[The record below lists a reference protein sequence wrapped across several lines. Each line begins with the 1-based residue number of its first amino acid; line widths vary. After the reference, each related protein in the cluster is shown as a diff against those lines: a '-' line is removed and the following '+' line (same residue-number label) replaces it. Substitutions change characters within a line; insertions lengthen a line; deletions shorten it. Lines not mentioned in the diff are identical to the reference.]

1 MRLKLFITA
10 LLTAIV
16 TLTTTA
22 QVPNNDNIFAAIND
36 SNSPY
41 YYPNLMMRY
50 LSGDTLTD
58 QEYHHLYYGYAYQA
72 AYRPLNDNPGM
83 TKVQNIM
90 ARIAIETPSVI
101 DIDQLIAAC
110 SEAMEYDPFSP
121 KLLNIMAY
129 AYGTAGDT
137 VRENTY
143 ATHLQAI
150 LRTIAASGTGEKEK
164 EPMHIIFF
172 SHGVDFIA
180 AKGWNQRKGKIIS
193 REVEF
198 IPFEVPKNK
207 VKGYFFDYSR
217 VYWNKPD
224 DYTFQRERTWQFNN
238 LKPREYK

>member
-1 MRLKLFITA
+1 MKLRVLFTA
-10 LLTAIV
+10 LLWL
-16 TLTTTA
+16 LTTTSAVA
-22 QVPNNDNIFAAIND
+22 QVPNNDTIFAAIND

-50 LSGDTLTD
+50 RAGEQLTD
-58 QEYHHLYYGYAYQA
+58 AEYHHLYYGYAYQA
-72 AYRPLNDNPGM
+72 AYKPLNDNPGM

-90 ARIAIETPSVI
+90 ARIAIDTPSVT

-110 SEAMEYDPFSP
+110 TEAMEQDPFSP

-129 AYGTAGDT
+129 AYGTAGDS
-137 VRENTY
+137 VREKIY
-143 ATHLQAI
+143 ADHLAAI
-150 LRTIAASGTGEKEK
+150 LRTIAASGSGAKEK

-193 REVEF
+193 RQVEF
-198 IPFEVPKNK
+198 IPFEAPKDRL
-207 VKGYFFDYSR
+207 KGYYFDYSR

-224 DYTFQRERTWQFNN
+224 NYTFQRERTWQFNN
-238 LKPREYK
+238 LKPRQYK

>member
-16 TLTTTA
+16 TFTTTA

-36 SNSPY
+36 SNSLY
-41 YYPNLMMRY
+41 FYPNLMMRY
-50 LSGDTLTD
+50 LAGDTLTD
-58 QEYHHLYYGYAYQA
+58 QEYHHLYYGFAYQT

-90 ARIAIETPSVI
+90 ARIAIETPSVV

-137 VRENTY
+137 IRESAY
-143 ATHLQAI
+143 AKHLDAI
-150 LRTIAASGTGEKEK
+150 LRTIATSGTGEKEK

-207 VKGYFFDYSR
+207 LKGYFFDYSR

-224 DYTFQRERTWQFNN
+224 NYTFQRERTWQFNN

>member
-16 TLTTTA
+16 AFTTTA

-41 YYPNLMMRY
+41 FYPNLMMRY
-50 LSGDTLTD
+50 LAGDTLTD
-58 QEYHHLYYGYAYQA
+58 QEYHHLYYGFAYQT

-90 ARIAIETPSVI
+90 ARIAIETPSVV

-137 VRENTY
+137 VRENRY

-207 VKGYFFDYSR
+207 LKGYFFDYSR

-224 DYTFQRERTWQFNN
+224 NYTFQRERTWQFNN

>member
-16 TLTTTA
+16 ALTSTA
-22 QVPNNDNIFAAIND
+22 QVPNNDTIFAAIND

-50 LSGDTLTD
+50 QAGDKLTD
-58 QEYHHLYYGYAYQA
+58 QEYHYLYYGYAYQA

-90 ARIAIETPSVI
+90 ARIAIETPSVV

-207 VKGYFFDYSR
+207 LKGYFFDYSR

-224 DYTFQRERTWQFNN
+224 DYTFKRERTWQFNN

>member
-143 ATHLQAI
+143 ASHLQAI